1 MRTSRNFAWPLA
13 AVLFGLTLLP
23 TPARAKSADC
33 PVEPKTGV
41 PLVSGDV
48 YAGANCTLNSP
59 TDVDGFTF
67 NANSGDI
74 YQVIVGISG
83 GDQNVCMKLIDPNG
97 MQIFAGCSGVG
108 GGGFPY
114 VLDDVTVTVA
124 GTYTVDI
131 SEAGAGTVSY
141 GVSLERLFPT
151 PADAKPVLLGQLI
164 TGTISPV
171 ADTPAFTFTGATTG
185 QFQVAA
191 SLPVAEPNL
200 CETVYSP
207 KGVSVASGCTMFAE
221 GGNPFIDLVFT
232 PTQAGTY
239 LVILNEATNSA
250 TTNYDFEVSC
260 VSGNCGKT
268 KGPPLC
274 TLKDSANYSASTSTL
289 TMNFTVEN
297 TSVTTWNAW
306 LTSQDTITNLF
317 SQSQPITNPAQV
329 ITKTTPL
336 SPAGTVGVLTTFTT
350 PTKGIIC
357 SNYTQLKTGTPP

>member
-171 ADTPAFTFTGATTG
+171 ADTPAFTFTGVTTG

-191 SLPVAEPNL
+191 SLR
-200 CETVYSP
+200 
-207 KGVSVASGCTMFAE
+207 
-221 GGNPFIDLVFT
+221 GNPFIDLVFT

-317 SQSQPITNPAQV
+317 SQSQPITSAAVV
-329 ITKTTPL
+329 ITKTVTQ

-357 SNYTQLKTGTPP
+357 SNYTQVKTGTPP

>member
-1 MRTSRNFAWPLA
+1 MRTRRNFALALA
-13 AVLFGLTLLP
+13 AVFFGLMLVPRNAL
-23 TPARAKSADC
+23 AKSADC
-33 PVEPKTGV
+33 PTEPATGV
-41 PLVSGDV
+41 PIVSGEV
-48 YAGANCTLNSP
+48 YAGTNCTLNSP

-74 YQVIVGISG
+74 YQVIVGISS

-97 MQIFAGCSGVG
+97 TQIFYACSGVG
-108 GGGFPY
+108 GGGYPY
-114 VLDDVTVTVA
+114 VLEDVTVTVP

-131 SEAGAGTVSY
+131 SEAGAGTVNY
-141 GVSLERLFPT
+141 GMSLERLFPT
-151 PADAKPVLLGQLI
+151 PPDAKAVQLEQLV

-171 ADTPAFTFTGATTG
+171 ADTPAFTFTGVTTG

-191 SLPVAEPNL
+191 SLPGAAPNL

-207 KGVSVASGCTMFAE
+207 KGVSVVSGCTEYAE
-221 GGNPFIDLVFT
+221 GGNPYIDLVFT

-239 LVILNEATNSA
+239 LVVLNEATNSA
-250 TTNYDFEVSC
+250 TTSYDFEVSC
-260 VSGNCGKT
+260 VSGNCLKT
-268 KGPPLC
+268 KNPPLC
-274 TLKDSANYSASTSTL
+274 TLKDSASYSASTSTL

-317 SQSQPITNPAQV
+317 TVSQPITNPAQV
-329 ITKTTPL
+329 ITKTATL
-336 SPAGTVGVLTTFTT
+336 SPAGTVGVLTTLTT

-357 SNYTQLKTGTPP
+357 SNYTQIKTGTPP